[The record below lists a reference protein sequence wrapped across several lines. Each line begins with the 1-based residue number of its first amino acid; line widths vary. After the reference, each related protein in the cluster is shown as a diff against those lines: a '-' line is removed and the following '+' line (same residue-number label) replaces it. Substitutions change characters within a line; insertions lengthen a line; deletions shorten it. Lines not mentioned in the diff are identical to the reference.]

1 MQRRESRFKKDR
13 WLIKKEVKS
22 LLRSR
27 WLILGFIISPMFAWL
42 FQGAF
47 ISFVYDQSTGSGAR
61 SKVYFT
67 LEDKGEIG
75 ESLYRNISLNQ
86 FNLNITQMINITWDE
101 GQALIDN
108 RSLTVW
114 VIIPDGF
121 TEAYTNYT
129 GDHPI
134 GTVQMYTNTG
144 VLRARAVALKIKN
157 YINALI
163 DYRPWVKEVRI
174 QEYSIS
180 PEATYGHQLAIFLIM
195 ITSVLAPAPY
205 VSQSFAGER
214 EKHTLEALL
223 VVPMSRIRI
232 LGAKLISGLS
242 LTTIYMFFTV
252 VGVLVYNWSILAR
265 APNPIEAAIF
275 TVNISTIPLLM
286 LCQFLVLLC
295 SIGIGVV
302 ISCLAKDQATAES
315 VNSLILLVP
324 TMVIG
329 ILGFTGSINQ
339 FQGELFG
346 FFVQAIPF
354 THAVIILEGIL
365 TGSGTLL
372 GLLGNISYL
381 LGFTLVFLII
391 GAKLFDR
398 EAIIS

>member
-1 MQRRESRFKKDR
+1 
-13 WLIKKEVKS
+13 
-22 LLRSR
+22 
-27 WLILGFIISPMFAWL
+27 MFAWL

-47 ISFVYDQSTGSGAR
+47 ISFVYDQSTGTGAR

-67 LEDKGEIG
+67 LQDDGPIA
-75 ESLYRNISLNQ
+75 ESLFRNISENQ
-86 FNLNITQMINITWDE
+86 FNLNITQIINITLDE

-108 RSLTVW
+108 RTLTVW
-114 VIIPDGF
+114 VVIPEEFSDS
-121 TEAYTNYT
+121 YTNWT
-129 GDHPI
+129 GHHPI
-134 GTVQMYTNTG
+134 GTVQIYVNTG
-144 VLRARAVALKIKN
+144 MLRARAVSIKIKTF
-157 YINALI
+157 INAQI
-163 DYRPWVKEVRI
+163 DYRPWVREVRI
-174 QEYSIS
+174 QEFTIS

-232 LGAKLISGLS
+232 LIAKLISGLM
-242 LTTIYMFFTV
+242 LTSIYMFFTV
-252 VGVLVYNWSILAR
+252 VGVMVYNWSILAR

-275 TVNISTIPLLM
+275 TVNIATLPLLIA
-286 LCQFLVLLC
+286 CQFLILLC

-315 VNSLILLVP
+315 INSLALLVP

-339 FQGELFG
+339 FQGDLFG

-365 TGSGTLL
+365 TGSVSLL
-372 GLLGNISYL
+372 GLMGNISYL

>member
-1 MQRRESRFKKDR
+1 MQRSESRFKKER

-47 ISFVYDQSTGSGAR
+47 ISFVYDQSTGTGAR

-67 LEDKGEIG
+67 LQDDGAMG
-75 ESLYRNISLNQ
+75 ESLFRNISENQ
-86 FNLNITQMINITWDE
+86 FNLNITQIINITIEE
-101 GQALIDN
+101 GDALIAN

-114 VIIPDGF
+114 VVIPENF
-121 TEAYTNYT
+121 TKAYTNYT
-129 GDHPI
+129 GHHPI

-144 VLRARAVALKIKN
+144 MLRARAVALKIKSF
-157 YINALI
+157 INSQI
-163 DYRPWVKEVRI
+163 DYRPWIREVRI
-174 QEYSIS
+174 QEYTIS

-232 LGAKLISGLS
+232 LIAKLVSGLL

-252 VGVLVYNWSILAR
+252 VGVLVYNWSILVR
-265 APNPIEAAIF
+265 APNPVEAAIF
-275 TVNISTIPLLM
+275 TVNVATLPLLKF
-286 LCQFLVLLC
+286 CQLLILLC

-315 VNSLILLVP
+315 INSLALLVP

-339 FQGELFG
+339 FEGDLFG

-365 TGSGTLL
+365 TGAVSAF
-372 GLLGNISYL
+372 GLMGNVTYL

>member
-1 MQRRESRFKKDR
+1 MQQISSRFKKER

-27 WLILGFIISPMFAWL
+27 WLILGFVISPMFAWL

-47 ISFVYDQSTGSGAR
+47 ISFVYDQSSGSGAT
-61 SKVYFT
+61 SKVFFT
-67 LEDKGEIG
+67 LEDEGAMG
-75 ESLYRNISLNQ
+75 ESLFRNISENQ
-86 FNLNITQMINITWDE
+86 FNLNITKIINITRDE

-108 RSLTVW
+108 RTLTVW
-114 VIIPDGF
+114 VVVPSGF
-121 TEAYTNYT
+121 TESYTNYT

-134 GTVQMYTNTG
+134 GIVQMYIN
-144 VLRARAVALKIKN
+144 RSF
-157 YINALI
+157 INAQI
-163 DYRPWVKEVRI
+163 DYRPWIREVRI
-174 QEYSIS
+174 QEFTIS

-223 VVPMSRIRI
+223 VVPISRIKI
-232 LGAKLISGLS
+232 LVAKLISGLL
-242 LTTIYMFFTV
+242 LTSIYMFFTV
-252 VGVLVYNWSILAR
+252 VGVLVYNWSILVR
-265 APNPIEAAIF
+265 APNPVEAAVF
-275 TVNISTIPLLM
+275 TVNVSTLPLLIF
-286 LCQFLVLLC
+286 CQFLILLC

-315 VNSLILLVP
+315 INSLTLLVP

-339 FQGELFG
+339 FQGDLFG
-346 FFVQAIPF
+346 LFVQAIPF

-365 TGSGTLL
+365 TGSVSALS
-372 GLLGNISYL
+372 LLGNISYL

-391 GAKLFDR
+391 GARLFDR